1 MTVHELEQAKLSE
14 IAAEYR
20 SKGYSVGVRPRPEE
34 LPAFLSGYKI
44 DLVAESPRD
53 NVVVEVSS
61 GPSLERTKLVR
72 IAEVVKSQKNWRFE
86 VAVVNPPAAPD
97 VPAYA
102 ELADEEQIQSSIRN
116 AETLRNEGQFEAAAL
131 LAWSAAEAILRNWA
145 RIEGLDLERKSSSAL
160 LKNLYSV
167 GRLDPSSFLKL
178 QDLLEFRNAFAH
190 GFRAHLD
197 STQLTEFI
205 GEVSRLST
213 AA

>member
-72 IAEVVKSQKNWRFE
+72 IAEVVKM
-86 VAVVNPPAAPD
+86 D
-97 VPAYA
+97 VKV
-102 ELADEEQIQSSIRN
+102 ED
-116 AETLRNEGQFEAAAL
+116 G
-131 LAWSAAEAILRNWA
+131 
-145 RIEGLDLERKSSSAL
+145 K
-160 LKNLYSV
+160 V
-167 GRLDPSSFLKL
+167 
-178 QDLLEFRNAFAH
+178 LEFRT
-190 GFRAHLD
+190 RL
-197 STQLTEFI
+197 QLSFKYQ
-205 GEVSRLST
+205 S
-213 AA
+213 